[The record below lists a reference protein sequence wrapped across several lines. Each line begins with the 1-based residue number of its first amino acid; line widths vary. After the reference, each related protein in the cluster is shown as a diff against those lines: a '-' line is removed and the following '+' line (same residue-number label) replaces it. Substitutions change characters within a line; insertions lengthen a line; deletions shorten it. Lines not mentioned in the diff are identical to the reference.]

1 MLFWMG
7 TKSLSENYTAL
18 RLEEHLTFLPAIS
31 LSLHGELS
39 IPRGLYIVVVMKSR
53 SSSKR
58 KSTTGTTTIPL
69 LQKGRGESSHGT
81 TRPSTAPSSIPFQS
95 KDLSQD
101 SWLVLSLVHALSLSF
116 GAASVFFLFLNAR
129 VSAAN
134 APFSLS
140 RQRGLLFSFVM
151 AMLQLQENILRRI
164 LRSHL
169 VPTC

>member
-1 MLFWMG
+1 MG

-18 RLEEHLTFLPAIS
+18 LLEAHLTFLPAIS

-58 KSTTGTTTIPL
+58 KSTTGTTTTPS
-69 LQKGRGESSHGT
+69 LQKGRGESSYGRYHTSIHRSLFYSVPKQGPFSRLLARTEPGT
-81 TRPSTAPSSIPFQS
+81 CAFIIFRSCICLF
-95 KDLSQD
+95 
-101 SWLVLSLVHALSLSF
+101 SF
-116 GAASVFFLFLNAR
+116 FERARERGECPVFAQQAKR
-129 VSAAN
+129 
-134 APFSLS
+134 APF
-140 RQRGLLFSFVM
+140 FFFVM